1 MRYRYLIFFL
11 LILVGFDST
20 AQDTLP
26 KFTAR
31 NLGNNR
37 MQISWVNP
45 HKNVIQ
51 LNIQRSF
58 DSLRYFRT
66 IYTAPSPQLPT
77 NGFTDKAPIEK
88 VYYRIFYV
96 LEGGA
101 YFFTQSKLA
110 RDIVPANTNVQLN
123 ANEQEEYKRLQ
134 IGKDR
139 LIVTDKKDKTAGS
152 KKDAMGGGSQ
162 IVVEEPVIT
171 IRTPDSTIGTFRG
184 EAYKRFRDSI
194 LLKTKDTLLTVH
206 FDELLLKRYKPV
218 EVFRPSP
225 YFYTQK
231 NGVAI
236 LKLPQAS
243 HHKTYRLKVMNE
255 QRIKVFELGDIQEP
269 ELFIEKSN
277 FLKSGWFL
285 FELYENNVLKEKN
298 KIYISK
304 DF

>member
-1 MRYRYLIFFL
+1 MRYHHLIYIL
-11 LILVGFDST
+11 LLVVGIQGY

-58 DSLRYFRT
+58 DSLRFFRT
-66 IYTAPSPQLPT
+66 IYTAPSPQLPV

-110 RDIVPANTNVQLN
+110 RDLMPVMATIPQATT
-123 ANEQEEYKRLQ
+123 EQEDYKRLQ

-139 LIVTDKKDKTAGS
+139 LIITDKKDKTTGI
-152 KKDAMGGGSQ
+152 KKDSIGGGSQ
-162 IVVEEPVIT
+162 IVIEEPVIT

-184 EAYKRFRDSI
+184 EGFKRFRDSI

-218 EVFRPSP
+218 EVYKPSP
-225 YFYTQK
+225 YFYTLK
-231 NGVAI
+231 NGIAV

-243 HHKTYRLKVMNE
+243 EHKTYRLKVMNE
-255 QRIKVFELGDIQEP
+255 QRIKVFELNDIQES
-269 ELFIEKSN
+269 ELLIEKSN